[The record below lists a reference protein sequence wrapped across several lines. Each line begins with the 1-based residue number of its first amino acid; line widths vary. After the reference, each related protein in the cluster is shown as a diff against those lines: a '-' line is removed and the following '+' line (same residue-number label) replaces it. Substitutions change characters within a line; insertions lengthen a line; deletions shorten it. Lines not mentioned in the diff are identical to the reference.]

1 MPTPP
6 SKIVLTIYLVVY
18 ISSSSLCV
26 SRCTS
31 FSYLLSLFPAVS
43 SVVHSSAVK
52 GNELHEAHHIDPLKA
67 NNEGSD
73 PQAAPVVCSSTGVNG
88 SNLTLINQTNSNWLL
103 VAF

>member
-1 MPTPP
+1 MCLP
-6 SKIVLTIYLVVY
+6 LYLAHSHIFY
-18 ISSSSLCV
+18 
-26 SRCTS
+26 
-31 FSYLLSLFPAVS
+31 LFPAVS

-88 SNLTLINQTNSNWLL
+88 SNLTLINHTNSNWLL
-103 VAF
+103 IAF